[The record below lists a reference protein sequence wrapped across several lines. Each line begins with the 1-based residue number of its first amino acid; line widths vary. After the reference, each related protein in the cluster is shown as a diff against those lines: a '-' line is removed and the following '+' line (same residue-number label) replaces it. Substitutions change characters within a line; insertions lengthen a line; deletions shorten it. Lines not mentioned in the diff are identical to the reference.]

1 MGKSIVKIVVIQ
13 KARAVWGA
21 DPELQLGLLK
31 KPGVHFPSGLVVQA
45 SPSKAGCAGSTPGP
59 GVKIPHT
66 SRAKNT
72 QIKQNKDGHLLD
84 GK

>member
-13 KARAVWGA
+13 KTRAVWGA

-31 KPGVHFPSGLVVQA
+31 KLGMDFPDGLVVQA

-66 SRAKNT
+66 SGAKNPKRKT
-72 QIKQNKDGHLLD
+72 QAIL
-84 GK
+84 